1 MEDGCWEFA
10 KGYGR
15 VALVSWK
22 HHKCQHY
29 QEKENGVKEK
39 TERCRASLGICNSHP
54 TQKLIHDFIGFWVCT
69 QEKYQGTVKT
79 VLYFQEDVHLLV
91 LFVRRDFLCFRPP
104 VFPKRPYGS
113 GESPLLGI
121 GIVLL

>member
-1 MEDGCWEFA
+1 M
-10 KGYGR
+10 
-15 VALVSWK
+15 
-22 HHKCQHY
+22 
-29 QEKENGVKEK
+29 
-39 TERCRASLGICNSHP
+39 GICNSHP

-69 QEKYQGTVKT
+69 QKEYQGTVKT

-104 VFPKRPYGS
+104 VCLLGKVIGRANPNTSGPIFECPYGS

-121 GIVLL
+121 GSVLL